1 LRSASILAG
10 SAGTGSI
17 EVRMQTL
24 PPKTRAGLAT
34 VALLLATVT
43 AAAQEP
49 MILPTDPAPLVAL
62 TDGGEKSFS
71 IEIADDSGERSRGLM
86 FRQAM
91 DDTHG
96 MLFVFEQTRP
106 VGFWM
111 KNTPMPLDLLF
122 VGADGRVKAILPGEP
137 FSEAQISP
145 RQPVNFVLEVKRG
158 IAAKNGIEEGDRL
171 SHPAI
176 DAVAGNPG

>member
-1 LRSASILAG
+1 ML
-10 SAGTGSI
+10 
-17 EVRMQTL
+17 TL
-24 PPKTRAGLAT
+24 PAQLRAGLAT
-34 VALLLATVT
+34 VALAVATVT

-49 MILPTDPAPLVAL
+49 MILPTDPARLVAL

-71 IEIADDSGERSRGLM
+71 IEIADDGNERSRGLM

-91 DDTHG
+91 EDTHG
-96 MLFVFEQTRP
+96 MLFVFEETRP
-106 VGFWM
+106 AGFWM

-122 VGADGRVKAILPGEP
+122 VGADGKVKAILPGEP
-137 FSEAQISP
+137 FSEAPISP
-145 RQPVNFVLEVKRG
+145 GEPVRFVLEVKRG
-158 IAAKNGIEEGDRL
+158 IAARNGIEDGDRL